1 MERLTDRQRNFD
13 GTASSPKS
21 LVIEE
26 GMRKGMP
33 SAYCGAIVTKLAD
46 YEDADEQG
54 LLLKLPC
61 KIGDTAWVI
70 DEDGEYPGK
79 KKIYEAKWKRVNFVQ
94 TSANHT
100 FELRGEVGY
109 QIYDWFS
116 NDGRTMPYGMYV
128 GQTHTKVGEVV
139 FLTKEEAEQALAKMK
154 GGTRNV

>member
-61 KIGDTAWVI
+61 KVGDKVWAVTSTANYSL
-70 DEDGEYPGK
+70 GEYREVPLK
-79 KKIYEAKWKRVNFVQ
+79 HPHEKKIQSITITKNGLLYHVKDRTYIEKDF
-94 TSANHT
+94 
-100 FELRGEVGY
+100 GE
-109 QIYDWFS
+109 
-116 NDGRTMPYGMYV
+116 T
-128 GQTHTKVGEVV
+128 V
-139 FLTKEEAEQALAKMK
+139 FLTKEKAEQALKNM
-154 GGTRNV
+154 

>member
-61 KIGDTAWVI
+61 KVGDKVWAVTSTANYSL
-70 DEDGEYPGK
+70 GEYREVPLK
-79 KKIYEAKWKRVNFVQ
+79 HPQEKKIQSITITKNGLLYHVKDRTYIEKDF
-94 TSANHT
+94 
-100 FELRGEVGY
+100 GE
-109 QIYDWFS
+109 
-116 NDGRTMPYGMYV
+116 T
-128 GQTHTKVGEVV
+128 V
-139 FLTKEEAEQALAKMK
+139 FLTKEKAEQALKNM
-154 GGTRNV
+154 